1 MMSMVTPAMSTRRTV
16 CFLIYPGVAS
26 YDVAGPVQALRATG
40 LGRYEVVLA
49 SVAGGLVESDCP
61 GVAFGSVPAS
71 DVAGPID
78 TLVIPGGNE
87 APRAADD
94 PELVRWVEALAG
106 RTSRVACVCTGA
118 FLAAEAG
125 LLRARR
131 AATHWRYC
139 DELERRFPDT
149 KVERDPIWVR
159 EGRIWTSAGISAGV
173 DLTLALIE
181 EDLGIETA
189 LEAARE
195 LVVFF
200 KRPGGQ
206 SQFSTLLS
214 GQIADARGPLRKLLA
229 WVADNLGS
237 DLRAEVLAERA
248 GMSLRTLARTC
259 VAGTGMTPAKLVETL
274 RVQAA
279 REAIERSDT
288 PLETIAVRYGFGEE
302 QRMRRAF
309 ARQLRVTPNDIRS
322 RFGGPPEREARLG
335 DFLEPGSF
343 RAGTPGTAPVTGT
356 MK

>member
-1 MMSMVTPAMSTRRTV
+1 MTMGRKV

-40 LGRYEVVLA
+40 LGVYDVTLA

-61 GVAFGSVPAS
+61 GVAFGSVAAS
-71 DVAGPID
+71 TIVGPID
-78 TLVIPGGNE
+78 TLVIPGGND
-87 APRAADD
+87 APQAVDD
-94 PELVRWVEALAG
+94 PDLIRCVEDLA
-106 RTSRVACVCTGA
+106 RRASRVACVCTGA
-118 FLAAEAG
+118 FLAAKAG
-125 LLRARR
+125 LLTARR

-149 KVERDPIWVR
+149 KVERDPIWIR
-159 EGRIWTSAGISAGV
+159 EDRIWTSAGISAGV

-181 EDLGIETA
+181 EDLGIESA

-229 WVADNLGS
+229 WVADNLGA
-237 DLRAEVLAERA
+237 DLRAETLAERA

-259 VAGTGMTPAKLVETL
+259 VASTGMTPAKLVESL

-288 PLETIAVRYGFGEE
+288 PFETIAVRYGFGDD

-309 ARQLRVTPNDIRS
+309 VRQLHVTPNDIRS
-322 RFGGPPEREARLG
+322 RFGGSPVQEARLG
-335 DFLEPGSF
+335 RPLEPSPYVQVGAPS
-343 RAGTPGTAPVTGT
+343 ATAVAKPPD
-356 MK
+356 